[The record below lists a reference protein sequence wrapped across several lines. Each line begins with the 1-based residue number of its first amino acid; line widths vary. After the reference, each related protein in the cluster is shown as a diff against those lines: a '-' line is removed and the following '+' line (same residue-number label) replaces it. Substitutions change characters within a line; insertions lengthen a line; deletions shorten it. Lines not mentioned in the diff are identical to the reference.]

1 MKTTKTLRH
10 MTLGMAAGML
20 ALVGTVASAGTAQ
33 AYDLPTA
40 DMDEP
45 GILYRGGHIEAGDT
59 QLILQNDGN
68 LVLYRA
74 YQEASL
80 VHPVWQANTWG
91 CGYKAI
97 MQGDG
102 NFVVYDANSRLC
114 WSANTFKSSSLQ
126 KASLQ
131 VSALGGLKVVFVNPS
146 GGRSISWATIRSSDL
161 YY

>member
-1 MKTTKTLRH
+1 MKTTKKLRH
-10 MTLGMAAGML
+10 TVLGIAAGML
-20 ALVGTVASAGTAQ
+20 ALVGTVASAGTAHADGPPS
-33 AYDLPTA
+33 AYLN
-40 DMDEP
+40 EP

-59 QLILQNDGN
+59 QLVLQNDGN

-74 YQEASL
+74 YQDPSL
-80 VHPVWQANTWG
+80 VHAVWQAPKTWG

-102 NFVVYDANSRLC
+102 NFVVYDVNSHPC
-114 WSANTFKSSSLQ
+114 WSADTFKPSSLAN
-126 KASLQ
+126 ASLA

-161 YY
+161 Y